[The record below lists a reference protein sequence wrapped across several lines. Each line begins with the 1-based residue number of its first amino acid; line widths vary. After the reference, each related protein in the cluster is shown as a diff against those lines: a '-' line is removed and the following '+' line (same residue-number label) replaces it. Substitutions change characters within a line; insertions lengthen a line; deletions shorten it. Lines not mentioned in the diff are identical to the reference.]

1 MTNNDHDRAP
11 TPRSFEEDLQALHSG
26 IRSNYPGEGPY
37 VRLDT
42 HDLEAL
48 LHLLRDLDTR
58 LTSLTAARK
67 AEVE

>member
-1 MTNNDHDRAP
+1 MTNNDRDPA
-11 TPRSFEEDLQALHSG
+11 PRSFEEDLQALHSG
-26 IRSNYPGEGPY
+26 IISNYSDEGPY

-58 LTSLTAARK
+58 LTSLEAN
-67 AEVE
+67 

>member
-1 MTNNDHDRAP
+1 MTNNDH
-11 TPRSFEEDLQALHSG
+11 TPSSFEDDLQALHSG
-26 IRSNYPGEGPY
+26 IRSNYSDEGPY

-58 LTSLTAARK
+58 LTSLATIRTL
-67 AEVE
+67 EGN